1 MREAPHTAT
10 VSDYAHGRV
19 PRPVRE
25 RQLLDLAERLFAERG
40 FRGASM
46 DELARRGGVTKP
58 VIYDLV
64 GAKEELY
71 RRSVTRAADELARRV
86 TAAVTC
92 SDDPARRLRA
102 GGEAFFRFVADHR
115 RSWSVLF
122 GEDAPAGAADALA
135 ELRPRPHGVGG
146 ALIAEA
152 AGELGA
158 RPDPVMLDALAEAL
172 NGAYERLAH
181 WWPEHPDVRAE
192 TLADWA
198 AGLVLPGLE
207 ALATRR

>member
-1 MREAPHTAT
+1 VKRRTQ
-10 VSDYAHGRV
+10 
-19 PRPVRE
+19 PRSPTTRAVRE
-25 RQLLDLAERLFAERG
+25 RQLLDLAEELFAERG

-46 DELARRGGVTKP
+46 DELARRAGVTKP

-86 TAAVTC
+86 SAAVTA
-92 SDDPARRLRA
+92 SDDPAARLRA
-102 GGEAFFRFVADHR
+102 GGLAFFGFVADRR
-115 RSWSVLF
+115 RSWAVLF
-122 GEDAPAGAADALA
+122 AEDAPAGAGGALE
-135 ELRPRPHGVGG
+135 ELRRRQNGLVAG
-146 ALIAEA
+146 LIAEA

-158 RPDPVMLDALAEAL
+158 RPDPLMLDALAEAL

-181 WWPEHPDVRAE
+181 WWGEHPDVPAE